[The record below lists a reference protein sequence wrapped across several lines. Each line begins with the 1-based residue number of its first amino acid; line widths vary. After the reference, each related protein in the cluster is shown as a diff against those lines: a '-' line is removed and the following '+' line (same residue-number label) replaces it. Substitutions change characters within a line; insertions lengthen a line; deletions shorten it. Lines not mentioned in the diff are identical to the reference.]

1 MNLIMSPKLYKKE
14 PSTPLLQFLF
24 MILSLL
30 SDAKKISSTEKRES
44 QIHFLYWECRVPV
57 C

>member
-1 MNLIMSPKLYKKE
+1 MNLIKSPKLYKKE